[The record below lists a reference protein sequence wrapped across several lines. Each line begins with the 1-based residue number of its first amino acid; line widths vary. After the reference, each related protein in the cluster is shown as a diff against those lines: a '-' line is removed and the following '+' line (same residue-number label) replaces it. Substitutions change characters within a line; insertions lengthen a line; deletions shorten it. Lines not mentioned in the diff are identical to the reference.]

1 MKLDKLVLIVVVVLG
16 AAVLTAWASSLV
28 IAALAVPYA
37 WLALLPAALAGYIA
51 WRVIEERLASAEDDH
66 YDRIEK

>member
-1 MKLDKLVLIVVVVLG
+1 MKLDKLVLIIVIVLG
-16 AAVLTAWASSLV
+16 ATLLSFWLASLLL
-28 IAALAVPYA
+28 AALAVPMA

-51 WRVIEERLASAEDDH
+51 WRVLEERLSNAEDDH

>member
-16 AAVLTAWASSLV
+16 AMIASGWIASLV
-28 IAALAVPYA
+28 LAAFAVPMA
-37 WLALLPAALAGYIA
+37 WLALLPAALVGYVA
-51 WRVIEERLASAEDDH
+51 WRVVEDRLTNAEDDH

>member
-16 AAVLTAWASSLV
+16 AVMLSFWLAALVLS
-28 IAALAVPYA
+28 ALAVPA
-37 WLALLPAALAGYIA
+37 GWLALLPALLVGYIA
-51 WRVIEERLASAEDDH
+51 WRVVDDRLTNAEDDH